1 MRIGRIIAPVHSLGP
16 GERICVWVQGC
27 SRACDGCISPE
38 LQFKDMPEADNQLL
52 IDLICRSATL
62 NGCDGLTI
70 SGGEPFEQ
78 SESLLELLRGVR
90 ATFQDILVFTGF
102 MLEQLQGGKVS
113 SAAANCLELIDVL
126 VDGPYIKERN
136 LPGCVLRG
144 SDNQRIHFLQ
154 PAAKA
159 VYEPYLKQG
168 RTLESFV
175 HNGTVIIVGIPNRR
189 DGK

>member
-38 LQFKDMPEADNQLL
+38 LQSEDMPEADNQLL
-52 IDLICRSATL
+52 IELICRSAAL
-62 NGCDGLTI
+62 NGCNGLTI

-78 SESLLELLRGVR
+78 PESLLELLRGVR
-90 ATFQDILVFTGF
+90 ATFQDILVYTGF
-102 MLEQLQGGKVS
+102 MLEQIQSGK
-113 SAAANCLELIDVL
+113 ATYPAEQCLELIDVL

-136 LPGCVLRG
+136 IPDCVLRG

-154 PAAKA
+154 PAAED
-159 VYEPYLKQG
+159 VYEPYLKRG
-168 RTLESFV
+168 RILESFV